1 MLEQATNIEVLLVED
16 SEEDAE
22 LTIRAL
28 REHDLADKL
37 MWVKDGAEAL
47 NFLAG
52 RGAYTGRDVRSAP
65 AVVLLDLRL
74 PKVDGLEVLEQMKS
88 DERTRKIPVVVLTSS
103 TEQCDI
109 DRAYALGGNSFVS
122 KPVEAEEFASAV
134 MQLGLY
140 WLQVNSAPPLQ

>member
-1 MLEQATNIEVLLVED
+1 MLEPAANVEVLLVED

-37 MWVKDGAEAL
+37 IWVKDGAQAL
-47 NFLAG
+47 NFLTG
-52 RGAYTGRDVRSAP
+52 KGDYMGRDMRFTP

-74 PKVDGLEVLEQMKS
+74 PKVDGLEVLEHLKS
-88 DERTRKIPVVVLTSS
+88 HERTKKIPVVVLTSS
-103 TEQCDI
+103 TEQRDI

-134 MQLGLY
+134 AQLGLY
-140 WLQVNSAPPLQ
+140 WLLVNSAPPLA

>member
-1 MLEQATNIEVLLVED
+1 MLEPATNIEVLLVED